1 MAKRLQRMTGEELLV
16 LRVSRYPSRTVEIE
30 AELDR
35 RATGGSP
42 RARGRLHH
50 EAAMAMVA

>member
-16 LRVSRYPSRTVEIE
+16 LRVTRHPSCTVEIE

-35 RATGGSP
+35 RAAGGSP
-42 RARGRLHH
+42 RATGRLRH